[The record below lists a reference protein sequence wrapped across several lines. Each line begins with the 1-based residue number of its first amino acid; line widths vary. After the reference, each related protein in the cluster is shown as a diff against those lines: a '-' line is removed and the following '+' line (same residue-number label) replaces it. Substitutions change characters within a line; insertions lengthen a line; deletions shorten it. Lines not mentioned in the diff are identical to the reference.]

1 MARDEIGG
9 IRSSQRPFLK
19 TSCYA
24 GLLFCAS
31 LCCSSLMY
39 GQQKGRTVLPDG
51 DGKQLVT
58 LVCSQC
64 HGLREIAILR
74 DGQQGWRKTVD
85 RMVLYGAQLSPSEAD
100 VVTRYLATELGPDT
114 GIMYSDTG
122 VMHSGTAPHQAA
134 FGHGP
139 RNISLPAG
147 RGRELVATRCVQCHS
162 LEKVVSTSRS
172 KADWVSIT
180 HNMVQRGLQA
190 TPDETRT
197 IISYLQA
204 NFSTSMQANPRRS
217 RPSQQ

>member
-1 MARDEIGG
+1 MARNEIG

-19 TSCYA
+19 TGCYA
-24 GLLFCAS
+24 GLLFCTY
-31 LCCSSLMY
+31 LCCSSWMY

-74 DGQQGWRKTVD
+74 DGQQGWRQTVD
-85 RMVLYGAQLSPSEAD
+85 RMVLYGAQLSPSEAEL
-100 VVTRYLATELGPDT
+100 VTRYLATELGPDT
-114 GIMYSDTG
+114 GA
-122 VMHSGTAPHQAA
+122 MHSGTTPRQAA
-134 FGHGP
+134 FGHEP

-162 LEKVVSTSRS
+162 LEKVVGTSRS
-172 KADWVSIT
+172 NADWVSVT

-190 TPDETRT
+190 TPEEIRT

-204 NFSTSMQANPRRS
+204 NFSTGTRSNPQRS